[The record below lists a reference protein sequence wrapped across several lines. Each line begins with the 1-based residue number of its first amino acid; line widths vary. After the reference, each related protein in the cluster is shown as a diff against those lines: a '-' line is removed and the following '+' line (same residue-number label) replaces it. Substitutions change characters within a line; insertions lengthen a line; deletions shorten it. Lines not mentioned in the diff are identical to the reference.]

1 MTTIEETVQRIVNA
15 PTWDQRIARVRQ
27 IPARHGTDDRPQIYA
42 EVARQL
48 YVAHLTPD
56 YAYVPVE
63 DFFEPPHFARAYAK
77 AAGATAGFTRVSVA
91 DLAAAIQ
98 ADPTVLLPLRVI
110 TGLLKNEFAGSTQIA
125 AEALGLRPLSAS
137 KVEATF
143 TIVLASS

>member
-15 PTWDQRIARVRQ
+15 PTWDQRIALVRQ

-63 DFFEPPHFARAYAK
+63 DFFEPRVRHWLPVWLLLTSVSAWNARREVAK
-77 AAGATAGFTRVSVA
+77 SRLTCRNLWWACEDLNLGPLPYQGSALTA
-91 DLAAAIQ
+91 
-98 ADPTVLLPLRVI
+98 
-110 TGLLKNEFAGSTQIA
+110 
-125 AEALGLRPLSAS
+125 
-137 KVEATF
+137 
-143 TIVLASS
+143 